1 MSKNNSEEG
10 QNCRPTP
17 KPVLIITPVLVF
29 LICTALTAVIGIV
42 PYNKM
47 TTYLK
52 IAFSDKL
59 KSTSVAADNISADS
73 PIINFDKDRSENVSK
88 EGEVVYPKFGEQYA
102 TLSCDTIKL
111 YVPVYWG
118 SDDKLLENGACQHSS
133 SVVIGKT
140 GNVVIDAHVN
150 TFFADLDKLKEGDL
164 VVLNTSYGEFKYK
177 VTKQI
182 TFAKTDKTYVLP
194 SDTDKLTLYTC
205 VKQVLGSSDQR
216 IGVVCEPVDKAFYN

>member
-1 MSKNNSEEG
+1 MSKNNGEEK
-10 QNCRPTP
+10 NSRPTQ

-52 IAFSDKL
+52 IAFSDKF
-59 KSTSVAADNISADS
+59 KSTSVASENISADS
-73 PIINFDKDRSENVSK
+73 PIISFDKNRSENVSK

-102 TLSCDTIKL
+102 TLSCDAIKL

-118 SDDKLLENGACQHSS
+118 SDSKLLEKGACQHSG

-150 TFFADLDKLKEGDL
+150 TFFADLDKLKEGDE
-164 VVLNTSYGEFKYK
+164 VVLNTSYGEFRYK
-177 VTKQI
+177 VTRQI
-182 TFAKTDKTYVLP
+182 TFSKTDKTYVLP

-205 VKQVLGSSDQR
+205 VMQVLGSSDQR
-216 IGVVCEPVDKAFYN
+216 IGVICEPVDRAFYN